1 MLIVPSAQSVSYG
14 ETFELTCET
23 HALQSKR
30 SLTNPLIEQFLTV
43 EWTDINN
50 VPIAAHDHQSITV
63 GEVTSNFS
71 RTLHFNPVMKGHDRL
86 YKCVAALKFPSGAQ
100 FTNTTEYRLLLGK
113 EYLQSFV
120 YLLLSPMPSS
130 TIHGHTKISSLNV
143 A

>member
-50 VPIAAHDHQSITV
+50 VPIATHNHQSITV

-71 RTLHFNPVMKGHDRL
+71 RTLYFNPVMKGHDRL

-130 TIHGHTKISSLNV
+130 TIHGHIV
-143 A
+143 F